1 MNNYTFF
8 FTWGFFLD
16 YLERNYGI
24 VKERMIFQMEN
35 SLALGRKLIDSELD
49 TGFLNFI
56 IRPIVK
62 AFYDYWAQHDARKG
76 TLKQIN
82 ITLEAGKKLLLN
94 GNSEESFNNII
105 EENFPKFL
113 KFDQVTFQ
121 CRKHH
126 ENYEKLKNNS
136 KDTFINYL
144 KEVKT
149 FLEVKEDIKDY
160 GDLCRA
166 AFKTKEIASSN
177 LMKQLELTENGIKI
191 IEEDPSILSLPTGK
205 KIICKA
211 LRKGFEV
218 TKKEFIEAIDDTY
231 I

>member
-1 MNNYTFF
+1 MNNYVIF
-8 FTWGFFLD
+8 FTWGSFLD
-16 YLERNYGI
+16 YLERNYSI
-24 VKERMIFQMEN
+24 VKERMIYQMEH

-49 TGFLNFI
+49 TGILNFI
-56 IRPIVK
+56 VRPLVK

-82 ITLEAGKKLLLN
+82 ISLEAGKKLLLN

-105 EENFPKFL
+105 EEKFPDFF

-121 CRKHH
+121 CSKHH
-126 ENYEKLKNNS
+126 KNYEKLKNNS

-144 KEVKT
+144 KEIKT
-149 FLEVKEDIKDY
+149 FLEVNEDVKDY

-166 AFKTKEIASSN
+166 AFKTKEIAISN
-177 LMKQLELTENGIKI
+177 LMKQLEYTENGIKI
-191 IEEDPSILSLPTGK
+191 IEDDPSILSLPTGK
-205 KIICKA
+205 KIIIKA
-211 LRKGFEV
+211 LRSGFEA
-218 TKKEFIEAIDDTY
+218 TKKEFIEAIGDTY